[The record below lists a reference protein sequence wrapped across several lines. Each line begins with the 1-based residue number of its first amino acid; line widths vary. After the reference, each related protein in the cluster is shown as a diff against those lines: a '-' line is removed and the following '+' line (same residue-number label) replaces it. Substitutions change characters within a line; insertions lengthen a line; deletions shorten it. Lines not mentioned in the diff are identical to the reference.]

1 MTVSDKDILA
11 KVESELKFHMDEAR
25 VPQDVQLLV
34 YKCGYDS
41 MRIFAGLDDTKEA
54 VRSALKE
61 ELPLDY
67 TASPEK
73 RRNMALLLSLWDT
86 CRLQLS
92 VQESTSR
99 RPSLE
104 PTHGSFKPL
113 STPPCAPLLKQCM
126 AISVTK
132 KCQANP

>member
-73 RRNMALLLSLWDT
+73 RRNMALLLSVGHLPT
-86 CRLQLS
+86 AVVR
-92 VQESTSR
+92 SR
-99 RPSLE
+99 KAQV
-104 PTHGSFKPL
+104 GG
-113 STPPCAPLLKQCM
+113 
-126 AISVTK
+126 
-132 KCQANP
+132 QAWNPHTAHSNH